1 MGNDIFE
8 DVKKII
14 GCMYISDI
22 RYCRNKA
29 KETFYNLVFCYE
41 YSEKQIEDFIR
52 YILDE

>member
-14 GCMYISDI
+14 GCTYISDI

-29 KETFYNLVFCYE
+29 KEAFYHLVFCYE
-41 YSEKQIEDFIR
+41 YSEKNRRF
-52 YILDE
+52 YTLYS